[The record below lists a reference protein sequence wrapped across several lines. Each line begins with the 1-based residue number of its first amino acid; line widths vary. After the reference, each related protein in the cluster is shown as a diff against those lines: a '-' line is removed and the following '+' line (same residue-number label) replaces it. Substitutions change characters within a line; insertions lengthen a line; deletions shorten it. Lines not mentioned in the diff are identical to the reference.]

1 VATELVA
8 EQQWVSAVLRIQQLA
23 ARYALAVDSRDL
35 PMLASLFVPDVQV
48 GSSRSGRQALQSWY
62 ADALRSVG
70 ATIHL
75 LANHSVEIDG
85 DVARGVVYCREEVQL
100 LNSEEWRIG
109 MLQYWDDYLQVDGIW
124 LFRRRQVRRWYT
136 HVESTTEE
144 RETSTP
150 QNAKGPREQRLPE
163 AFPSWSTFYPE
174 NKSIPS

>member
-1 VATELVA
+1 VATELS
-8 EQQWVSAVLRIQQLA
+8 EELQWVSAVLRIQQLA

-48 GSSRSGRQALQSWY
+48 GSNRWGRPALQSWY
-62 ADALRSVG
+62 AEALRSVG

-75 LANHSVEIDG
+75 LANHSVEVEG
-85 DVARGVVYCREEVQL
+85 DVARGVVYCREEVQP

-109 MLQYWDDYLQVDGIW
+109 MLQYWDDYLQVDGNW
-124 LFRRRQVRRWYT
+124 LFQRRQVRRWYT
-136 HVESTTEE
+136 HVDSTSEE
-144 RETSTP
+144 RETSAS

-163 AFPSWSTFYPE
+163 AFPTWRSFHAD